1 MGKWQR
7 QALSHENVCESC
19 QVRKNM
25 KKSEKRPENKQNPVF
40 TNYVVKTCFE
50 NLSVDYFIS
59 HFVIKFHKING
70 SSAHVIQVH
79 AEGSVE
85 ISGERQAISIV
96 GATTHVC
103 VFSFFFLFFLFPF
116 FNMCVIFFTC
126 VAFYFIFIGS

>member
-19 QVRKNM
+19 QVRKNL
-25 KKSEKRPENKQNPVF
+25 KKSEKRPENKQNLVF
-40 TNYVVKTCFE
+40 ENYVVKTCFE
-50 NLSVDYFIS
+50 NHSVDYFLS

-103 VFSFFFLFFLFPF
+103 FFFLFPF
-116 FNMCVIFFTC
+116 FFFFLFSTC
-126 VAFYFIFIGS
+126 V